1 MKENDW
7 IVAGLTN
14 PDINSGE
21 FRALGLNI
29 DNTQLLTKEE
39 YLKSDF
45 IKNNEAFKDSEGN
58 F

>member
-21 FRALGLNI
+21 FRALLNCL
-29 DNTQLLTKEE
+29 QK
-39 YLKSDF
+39 
-45 IKNNEAFKDSEGN
+45 KNI
-58 F
+58 